1 MIARR
6 KSPALDVEEMRA
18 RARRKLPR
26 AVYDA
31 IDGGAGDEVTLRQN
45 RAAFGRIALRPRALA
60 DVSEVSLATEV
71 LGTPISMPLFL
82 APCGFA
88 RMCDSEAEL
97 AVARAAGRTDT
108 LLAVSGA
115 ASYSP
120 NEIFDAASG
129 PLWYQLF
136 MAPERAGTETIL
148 GAVRDA
154 GYRVLCVT
162 VDAPVAPSRPRDAR
176 NRLTF
181 PLEVSPELILSGL
194 SRPAWTWDF
203 LFGRVG
209 KEQGVA
215 RAKVAFH
222 NLATTLMH
230 LKSVTLEDLR
240 WLREEWSGPL
250 VVKGIMRGDEVPT
263 MLELGVDGIVVSNH
277 GGRNLDGA
285 LASLDALPDV
295 VRAADGRAEVFL
307 DGGIRRGGDVVKALA
322 LGARACLIGR
332 PYMFGLAAAG
342 EAGVARI
349 LDIFRYEI
357 ASTMAL
363 AGCAGVAEI
372 DASIV
377 SASAVGATLPAA
389 SIDPP
394 RPYGRLT

>member
-162 VDAPVAPSRPRDAR
+162 RCAQSADVPAG
-176 NRLTF
+176 
-181 PLEVSPELILSGL
+181 GL
-194 SRPAWTWDF
+194 S
-203 LFGRVG
+203 
-209 KEQGVA
+209 
-215 RAKVAFH
+215 
-222 NLATTLMH
+222 
-230 LKSVTLEDLR
+230 
-240 WLREEWSGPL
+240 
-250 VVKGIMRGDEVPT
+250 
-263 MLELGVDGIVVSNH
+263 
-277 GGRNLDGA
+277 
-285 LASLDALPDV
+285 
-295 VRAADGRAEVFL
+295 
-307 DGGIRRGGDVVKALA
+307 
-322 LGARACLIGR
+322 
-332 PYMFGLAAAG
+332 
-342 EAGVARI
+342 
-349 LDIFRYEI
+349 
-357 ASTMAL
+357 
-363 AGCAGVAEI
+363 
-372 DASIV
+372 
-377 SASAVGATLPAA
+377 
-389 SIDPP
+389 
-394 RPYGRLT
+394 